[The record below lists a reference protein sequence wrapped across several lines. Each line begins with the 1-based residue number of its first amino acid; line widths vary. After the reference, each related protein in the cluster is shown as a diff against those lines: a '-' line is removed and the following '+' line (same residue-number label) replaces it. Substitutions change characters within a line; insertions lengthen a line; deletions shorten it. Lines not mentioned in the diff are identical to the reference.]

1 MYSATHKMIAA
12 IVHGHIQDEL
22 GVSLDLKAFKSGSIA
37 PDIRLSMRTIKH
49 NRKGSYDLV
58 RSIGNGLIDND
69 YSTEE
74 ISMKE
79 FSYKLGIIIHFVCDY
94 FCTPHNNEKY
104 KNIVK
109 HLTYEKRLESFAFKK
124 ADWNIPSLNEAIVNN
139 LWKVSSFEE
148 VIMDKSK
155 EYYETSKTSF
165 SNDMEFAI
173 TVSTLTT
180 LIIVRKALVFNRSN
194 NIGVTGIKFM
204 PA

>member
-12 IVHGHIQDEL
+12 IVHEHIQDEL
-22 GVSLDLKAFKSGSIA
+22 GVTLDLKAFKSGSIA
-37 PDIRLSMRTIKH
+37 PDIRPSMRTIKH
-49 NRKGSYDLV
+49 TRKGSYELV
-58 RSIGNGLIDND
+58 RNLGNRLIDNE
-69 YSTEE
+69 YSSTEL
-74 ISMKE
+74 SMKE

-109 HLTYEKRLESFAFKK
+109 HLTYEKRLESFAFRKD
-124 ADWNIPSLNEAIVNN
+124 DWNIPSLNEAIVNN
-139 LWKVSSFEE
+139 LWKVTSFEK

-155 EYYETSKTSF
+155 EYYESSESF
-165 SNDMEFAI
+165 YNDMEFAI

-194 NIGVTGIKFM
+194 INVTGIKFM